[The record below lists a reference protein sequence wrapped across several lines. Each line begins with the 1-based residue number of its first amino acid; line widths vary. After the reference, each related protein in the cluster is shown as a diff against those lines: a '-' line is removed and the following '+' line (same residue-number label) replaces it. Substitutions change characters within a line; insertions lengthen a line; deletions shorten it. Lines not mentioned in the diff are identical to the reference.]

1 VEKVY
6 GAKLMNEVAMFGVGH
21 SLGAKLHILLGY
33 GHHHHTSRVNIDTAL
48 VGCHC
53 WFEPFIHDRA

>member
-1 VEKVY
+1 MTSQVEKVY

-33 GHHHHTSRVNIDTAL
+33 GHHHH
-48 VGCHC
+48 HQ
-53 WFEPFIHDRA
+53 